1 MSALGSIEP
10 ETGSG
15 ARTTTSVPTT
25 ADGVALWKIATASRA
40 LDVNSR
46 YAYVLWC
53 RDFAAT
59 SIVARLD
66 DRVVGFVTGY
76 LRPERPDTLFVWQ
89 VAVDEAARGRR
100 AAATM
105 LDDLVA
111 RVGVPYLETTVTDDN
126 AASLAMFSGL
136 AERTGAPMERTALFG
151 PAELGAEHDPEF
163 LYRIG
168 PMHLNDRR

>member
-1 MSALGSIEP
+1 
-10 ETGSG
+10 
-15 ARTTTSVPTT
+15 
-25 ADGVALWKIATASRA
+25 
-40 LDVNSR
+40 
-46 YAYVLWC
+46 
-53 RDFAAT
+53 
-59 SIVARLD
+59 
-66 DRVVGFVTGY
+66 
-76 LRPERPDTLFVWQ
+76 
-89 VAVDEAARGRR
+89 
-100 AAATM
+100 M